1 MSVPIRL
8 RPLPYALA
16 ALVAAPAAAQ
26 LPAFLDAQRQ
36 VNQVITSD
44 QRNAAVAKAPDGS
57 AWVVWES
64 WSSAGG
70 DADARSI
77 QLQRY
82 SPGGQPLG
90 GQVQVNTVTAGEQKT
105 PAVAVDPVSG
115 AAMAV
120 WESPGAVAA
129 DGFDVRA
136 RLFSAAGAPIG
147 ADFAVNLFVPGDQL
161 FPAVAGEIDGFI
173 VVWQSDDDAGPT
185 ADWNIAARVY
195 DSSGAPL
202 TGELLVNEGTS
213 GTQEAPAIAAS
224 GANFLAVW
232 QSATSAGSDTTTT
245 SIQARWIL
253 GGFGAASFQ
262 VNEHPP
268 VMADTAPAVAVAPDG
283 SAVFAWESFG
293 SVGSDTD
300 RYAIQARRFASNG
313 AEADQ
318 IQVNAFT
325 DDDQRFPAVAID
337 ADGRFV
343 AAWQSFGSSGNDA
356 DGWSVQ
362 VRGFGANDA
371 PIAGDRQANTFVAGN
386 QQAPALA
393 VDGDGGFTLAWESFG
408 SPGTDQQLH
417 SIQARRLSLRL
428 LFADGFASGNTSQWS
443 VTVP

>member
-1 MSVPIRL
+1 MNAPFRL
-8 RPLPYALA
+8 RLLPLALA
-16 ALVAAPAAAQ
+16 ALAAAPAAAQ

-44 QRNAAVAKAPDGS
+44 QRVAAVAKSPDGTS
-57 AWVVWES
+57 YVVWES
-64 WSSAGG
+64 WASAGTDQDG
-70 DADARSI
+70 RSI
-77 QLQRY
+77 QMRRY

-90 GQVQVNTVTAGEQKT
+90 GQVQVNTVIAGQQKT

-115 AAMAV
+115 AVMVV

-136 RLFSAAGAPIG
+136 RVFAANGTPLG
-147 ADFAVNLFVPGDQL
+147 ADFAVNLFVPGEQL

-185 ADWNIAARVY
+185 DNLNIAARVF

-202 TGELLVNEGTS
+202 TGELLVNEGTA
-213 GTQEAPAIAAS
+213 GAQEVPVIAAS
-224 GANFLAVW
+224 GGNFLAVW
-232 QSATSAGSDTTTT
+232 QSATSAGSDNTTT

-268 VMADTAPAVAVAPDG
+268 VMADGQPAVAVAPDG
-283 SAVFAWESFG
+283 SAVVVWESFG
-293 SVGSDTD
+293 SVGSDAD
-300 RYAIQARRFASNG
+300 RYAIQARRFAANG
-313 AEADQ
+313 AAADQ
-318 IQVNAFT
+318 IQVNDYT

-337 ADGRFV
+337 SDGRFV

-362 VRGFGANDA
+362 VRGFGANDTPLA
-371 PIAGDRQANTFVAGN
+371 TDRQANTFVAGN
-386 QQAPALA
+386 QMAPALA
-393 VDGDGGFTLAWESFG
+393 IDGNGDFTLAWESFG
-408 SPGTDQQLH
+408 SPGDDQNLH
-417 SIQARRLSLRL
+417 SIQLRRLSLRL